1 MAVVNTTTTAIA
13 SADATGTKFA
23 RAGEPEVVKVGT
35 VEVAS
40 GDSIGSTLRLI
51 RVPSNM
57 RITSL
62 ELSSDA
68 ITSAAADIGVY
79 DISANGSAVV
89 DADQFGSA
97 VSLPPPQDQTTA
109 LHLARD
115 RAGQDQRAPRSC
127 ARRHLEDGPAAVAA
141 PGSVR
146 RSRQVLRPRRHADR
160 SRNGRGHR
168 DPGRQGLHGL
178 MHRPA
183 GISSLA
189 SSLSLG

>member
-13 SADATGTKFA
+13 SADAASSKFA
-23 RAGEPEVVKVGT
+23 KSGEPEVVKVGT

-57 RITSL
+57 RITAL

-89 DADQFGSA
+89 DVDQFGSA
-97 VSLPPPQDQTTA
+97 VSLATAQDKTNV
-109 LHLARD
+109 LHEAVPAD
-115 RAGQDQRAPRSC
+115 ISKMGQPLWQRLGLSA
-127 ARRHLEDGPAAVAA
+127 
-141 PGSVR
+141 
-146 RSRQVLRPRRHADR
+146 
-160 SRNGRGHR
+160 
-168 DPGRQGLHGL
+168 DPGKAYDLVATL
-178 MHRPA
+178 TAAATAA
-183 GISSLA
+183 GTVTLVVRGYTA
-189 SSLSLG
+189 